1 MGRRRS
7 RTVLGD
13 VLLAIVLAVDAVF
26 VVDVLV
32 RLWG

>member
-1 MGRRRS
+1 
-7 RTVLGD
+7 VLGD